1 MFPTK
6 IQVHREQAKLINA
19 QSHQYGGTRL
29 NMHVTMHITADQT
42 FWILY
47 FLCVFGF
54 LTQSKVKNDQNQ
66 QTTKAFKQQKQLKTC

>member
-19 QSHQYGGTRL
+19 QSHWYRGTRL
-29 NMHVTMHITADQT
+29 NMHVTIHNTTNQT

-54 LTQSKVKNDQNQ
+54 FAHSKVKNDKKNKT
-66 QTTKAFKQQKQLKTC
+66 QTKLLKQ

>member
-6 IQVHREQAKLINA
+6 IQVHGEQAKLINA
-19 QSHQYGGTRL
+19 QSHKYGDTML
-29 NMHVTMHITADQT
+29 NMRVTIHNNADQT

-54 LTQSKVKNDQNQ
+54 LTQSK
-66 QTTKAFKQQKQLKTC
+66 